1 MPRRKIPTKA
11 ELIQLQKLYKTDE
24 KIAERLGNVS
34 PQLVAYWRRK
44 KNIPKHSFP
53 KFSEAEIKELWERY
67 GDDYRCGLELG
78 LSKAAFYNWRRRY
91 NIKQKPAFLKLEQLE
106 LDLGAPAKKTGKKHL
121 YGQRTI
127 IQKIMTTASG
137 RESVSPGETVSFE
150 PDLVMAHINAVEVI
164 AAFKNNGH
172 SHVWNANRI
181 AIPLDWRS
189 RLSDDN
195 HAGYQKTIRDFVRVQ
210 NIKHFYDFRE
220 GVCHQ
225 VVIEKGLVLPGQVAL
240 GTDSL
245 TTVYGAVGACGIM
258 IDVPAMAAVWADGS
272 YSVTVPDTI
281 KIIINGKMPQGV
293 CARDVAM
300 FIVRKLSSNGAKGKA
315 VEFYGTAVTQMSISD
330 RVALSTIATEIGA
343 VTTICPFDTVT
354 RRFFVNR
361 THMPFR
367 PALSDKDA
375 AYNESYEINID
386 QIRPQI
392 IGPYPDATVKSVEEM
407 GQVPVHHL
415 IIGSATTGRFEDLR
429 TAADIIKGHQ
439 VHRETQLY
447 IFPGSRTIYLEAV
460 KKGLIRAFLEAGAII
475 MNPGSAGEFFLNQIR
490 PSSGEVCLTT
500 FGQGDFDLDIVGG
513 SAVYSVSAATAAL
526 SAVKGVISD
535 PSDIS

>member
-53 KFSEAEIKELWERY
+53 KFSEPEVRELWERY

-91 NIKQKPAFLKLEQLE
+91 GIKQKPAFLKLEQLE
-106 LDLGAPAKKTGKKHL
+106 LDLGAPSKKPGRKHL
-121 YGQRTI
+121 FGQQTI
-127 IQKIMTTASG
+127 IQKMLMSSAG
-137 RESVSPGETVSFE
+137 REDIVPGDVIAFE
-150 PDLVMAHINAVEVI
+150 PDLVMAHVNAVEVI

-172 SHVWNANRI
+172 SHVWNAGRI
-181 AIPLDWRS
+181 AISMDWRS
-189 RLSDDN
+189 RPPENN

-210 NIKHFYDFRE
+210 NIRHFFDFRE

-225 VVIEKGLVLPGQVAL
+225 VILEKGLVLPGQMAL
-240 GTDSL
+240 GTDTL
-245 TTVYGAVGACGIM
+245 TTVYGAIGACGLK
-258 IDVPAMAAVWADGS
+258 IDIAAMAAVWANGS
-272 YSVTVPDTI
+272 YSVTVPETI
-281 KIIINGKMPQGV
+281 KIIINGKMPHGV
-293 CARDVAM
+293 GARDVAM
-300 FIVRKLSSNGAKGKA
+300 FIVRKLAASGAKGKA
-315 VEFYGTAVTQMSISD
+315 VEFYGSAVTQMTISD
-330 RVALSTIATEIGA
+330 RVALSTIAAEIGA

-354 RRFFVNR
+354 RRYFVNR

-375 AYNESYEINID
+375 VYDESYELNID

-392 IGPYPDATVKSVEEM
+392 SGPYPETVVRSVGEV
-407 GQVPVHHL
+407 GQVPVHHV
-415 IIGSATTGRFEDLR
+415 IIGSITTGRFDDLR
-429 TAADIIKGHQ
+429 VAADIIKGHQ
-439 VHRETQLY
+439 VHRDTQLY
-447 IFPGSRTIYLEAV
+447 IFPGSRSIYLEAV
-460 KKGLIRAFLEAGAII
+460 KKGLIRAFLEAGAIV

-500 FGQGDFDLDIVGG
+500 SGQSDFDLNIIKG
-513 SAVYSVSAATAAL
+513 SAVYSVSPATAAL

-535 PSDIS
+535 PSEIS